1 MEYNEIIYLLNED
14 IEEDEIGN
22 ITSSPYLSSKKIT
35 EINKNLYGNKC
46 YAKKQSVK
54 VKEFYN
60 AVEVGKNPTCEFV
73 VKRLN
78 YNGEN
83 YLEWNNEIYSII
95 RTVDPKNKMDI
106 VLVCERKIGIN
117 GR

>member
-1 MEYNEIIYLLNED
+1 MEYSEIIYLLKES

-22 ITSSPYLSSKKIT
+22 ITSSSNLFSKKIT

-54 VKEFYN
+54 TKEFYN
-60 AVEVGKNPTCEFV
+60 AVEIGKSPTCEFV
-73 VKRLN
+73 VKKLN
-78 YNGEN
+78 YNNEN

-95 RTVDPKNKMDI
+95 RTVDPKNKFDI

-117 GR
+117 GK